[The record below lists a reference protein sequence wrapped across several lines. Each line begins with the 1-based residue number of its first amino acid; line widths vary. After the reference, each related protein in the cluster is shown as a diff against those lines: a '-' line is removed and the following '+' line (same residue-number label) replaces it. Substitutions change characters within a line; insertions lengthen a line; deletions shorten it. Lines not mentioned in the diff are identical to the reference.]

1 MAANLSAEVQ
11 PSTRYATRRDA
22 GRILAESLKAYSA
35 RRGVVVLGLPRGG
48 VPVAYEVARSLGAP
62 LDVFVV
68 RKLGVPTQPEVA
80 MGAVASGG
88 AVVLNEQVIQWANVP
103 LAAVEG
109 VRRQAVLEIARQE
122 AAFRGGHPPAD
133 LRGRTVI
140 VVDDGLATG
149 ATMRAAVH
157 AIRDQLPARLVVA
170 VPVGAPESCEAVE
183 QLADELVCPLRPRHF
198 DAVGAFYDTFTQV
211 SDDEVVALLNDVRLS
226 PAKPGDEQC

>member
-1 MAANLSAEVQ
+1 MAANLSADVQ
-11 PSTRYATRRDA
+11 PSTRYATRREA
-22 GRILAESLKAYSA
+22 GRILAESLKAYAA

-48 VPVAYEVARSLGAP
+48 VEVAYEVARSLGAP

-88 AVVLNEQVIQWANVP
+88 AVVLNEHVIRWASVP

-122 AAFRGGHPPAD
+122 AAFRAGHPPAD

-157 AIRDQLPARLVVA
+157 AIREQLPARLVVA
-170 VPVGAPESCEAVE
+170 APVGARESCEAVE
-183 QLADELVCPLRPRHF
+183 QLADELVCPLRPVHF
-198 DAVGAFYDTFTQV
+198 DAVGTFYDTFPQV

-226 PAKPGDEQC
+226 PVKAGDEQC